1 MSGLIHQVDSPDAT
15 PPSSGAHT
23 PSLASSSYISS
34 MWTGL
39 IRRLTA
45 EDSGF
50 PGGQLDHQGSS
61 FDAAAAGKDGIRDV
75 FTPIRRTASPFRP
88 PPLDPLNLHG
98 YRESTPHDSRLL
110 SQAVAEE
117 IRNMIPERL
126 RITEDWR
133 LAYSLQEDGASLT
146 TLYQR
151 CRQYETKRVG
161 FVLVVKDQE
170 GGTFGAYLSEYPHPS
185 HSYFGNGECFL
196 WRASTLSSL
205 PPPPSADTTN
215 LVRSTTL
222 APASRRSPTTR
233 RDSPAPSIGES
244 IRFKAFP
251 YSGLND
257 FYIHCETGFLSVGS
271 GGGHYGLWLDDSLDV
286 GHSSQ
291 CETFGN
297 EPLSDEGEKFSVYG
311 VEMWV
316 VGA

>member
-1 MSGLIHQVDSPDAT
+1 
-15 PPSSGAHT
+15 
-23 PSLASSSYISS
+23 

-39 IRRLTA
+39 IRRFSA
-45 EDSGF
+45 EDPSF
-50 PGGQLDHQGSS
+50 AGQLDHQGSGLGLDPS
-61 FDAAAAGKDGIRDV
+61 KDGVNGV
-75 FTPIRRTASPFRP
+75 FAPIRRTVSPFRP
-88 PPLDPLNLHG
+88 PPLDPLVLHG
-98 YRESTPHDSRLL
+98 YRESTPDNTRLL
-110 SQAVAEE
+110 SPAIAEE
-117 IRNMIPERL
+117 VRNMIPERL

-133 LAYSLQEDGASLT
+133 LVYSLQQDGASLN
-146 TLYQR
+146 TLYQK
-151 CRQYETKRVG
+151 CRQFEGKRVG

-170 GGTFGAYLSEYPHPS
+170 GGTFGAYISEYPHPAP
-185 HSYFGNGECFL
+185 SYFGNGECFL
-196 WRASTLSSL
+196 WSASTLASL

-215 LVRSTTL
+215 LTRSTTL
-222 APASRRSPTTR
+222 APAPRSPESGMR
-233 RDSPAPSIGES
+233 GSPASNVSES

-271 GGGHYGLWLDDSLDV
+271 GGGHYGLWLDDSLNM

-297 EPLSDEGEKFSVYG
+297 EPLSDEGEKFGIYG